1 MKDLLRVSIQNG
13 KYKVVQRFKGSLEVL
28 RHNQYWRDETG
39 DNLILCL
46 AQEIDELRDVLYK
59 IQDLQLLDIRSYD
72 SEEVVAR
79 IEYLLKEFNPDEK
92 D

>member
-1 MKDLLRVSIQNG
+1 MKDLLHVSIQNG
-13 KYKVVQRFKGSLEVL
+13 KYKVVQRFKGALEVL
-28 RHNQYWRDETG
+28 RYNQYWRDETG